1 MSEAA
6 APSAARRPARFS
18 AAAWVILLSVVA
30 AGLAADLVSK
40 SLAFKYVAGFPVHV
54 DRRDVLQAGSNLQS
68 ILVNQIGSRDPVVT
82 VIPNVLD
89 LSLVL
94 NRGAVFGIGAG
105 QRVFFIVFTLAALLF
120 SAWMFGQWTR
130 QGEHLAHVSIGLLM
144 AGGLGN
150 LYDRLV
156 FACVRDFLHPL
167 PGVVLPFGWHF
178 PGGGREI
185 WPYVS
190 NIADLWLIVGI
201 AGLMWYLWRH
211 GKRPASLEPKP
222 G

>member
-1 MSEAA
+1 MSDA
-6 APSAARRPARFS
+6 APARRPAYSSPR
-18 AAAWVILLSVVA
+18 AWAILVSVLVL
-30 AGLAADLVSK
+30 GLAADMVSK
-40 SLAFKYVAGFPVHV
+40 SLAFRFIADRPVVV
-54 DRRDVLQAGSNLQS
+54 DRHAVLETTDLSSLIPPHGA
-68 ILVNQIGSRDPVVT
+68 RT
-82 VIPNVLD
+82 VIPGILD

-105 QRVFFIVFTLAALLF
+105 QRVFFIVFTLAALIF
-120 SAWMFGQWTR
+120 AGWMFAQWTR
-130 QGEHLAHVSIGLLM
+130 EGEHLAHISIALLM

-167 PGVVLPFGWHF
+167 PGVLLPFGWHF
-178 PGGGREI
+178 PGGGREV

-190 NIADLWLIVGI
+190 NVADLWLIVGI

-211 GKRPASLEPKP
+211 GRTPRPAGPHP
-222 G
+222 A